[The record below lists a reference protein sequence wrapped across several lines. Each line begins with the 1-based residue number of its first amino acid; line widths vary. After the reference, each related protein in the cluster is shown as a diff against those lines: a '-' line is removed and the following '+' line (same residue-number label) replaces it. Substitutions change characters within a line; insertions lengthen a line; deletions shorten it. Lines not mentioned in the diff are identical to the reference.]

1 MWALLFGEDGWTPQ
15 LLHGF
20 LITMLVAFS
29 AYASSFVV
37 GIAWSMAASSRR
49 RLVRSVWKVY
59 ASMVM
64 GVPPLLVIFFVYY
77 NLPVLLSAISGLS
90 VEVTPMAAGITA
102 LAIVYSAY
110 LGEAFRG
117 AYLDIS
123 ARQFEAARSLGL
135 KRYPMY
141 RIVILPQVL
150 RLAAPALSNIWLIVL
165 KDTAYVSLVGLTDIV
180 RVAYVAS
187 GTTNQPFLFFIASG
201 AVFVLLAIV
210 SAYLMRRIEERLD
223 RPYRQADDARG
234 AAAQTAAA

>member
-20 LITMLVAFS
+20 LITMLVAVS
-29 AYASSFVV
+29 AYAASFIV
-37 GIAWSMAASSRR
+37 GIAWSMAASSKR

-117 AYLDIS
+117 AYLDVS
-123 ARQFEAARSLGL
+123 AGQFEAARSLGL

-165 KDTAYVSLVGLTDIV
+165 KDTAYVSLVGLADIV

-223 RPYRQADDARG
+223 RPYRQADESQG
-234 AAAQTAAA
+234 AAAQAAAA